1 MNEETKDA
9 LRELR
14 KKIAKEFDRQKT
26 KWNSDPSWYTEGRMD
41 GLEWVDTLIYRMLD
55 KEND

>member
-1 MNEETKDA
+1 MNEETKEA

-14 KKIAKEFDRQKT
+14 KKIDKEFNRQKT

-41 GLEWVDTLIYRMLD
+41 GLEWVATQITRLD